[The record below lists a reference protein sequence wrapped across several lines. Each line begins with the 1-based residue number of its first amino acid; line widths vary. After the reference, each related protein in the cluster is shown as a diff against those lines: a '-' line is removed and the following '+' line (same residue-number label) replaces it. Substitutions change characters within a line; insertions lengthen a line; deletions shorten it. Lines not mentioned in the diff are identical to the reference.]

1 MKVLEQSVRRRLN
14 QRWSYSTRKCLGPPA
29 AGRRKKGLS
38 KKFGRSMLCL
48 ISGTSSSPCGMSS
61 CHLNHIAIFVTQKLT
76 LDIELFL
83 GQLSTFRGPRCS
95 YFYPVQHFY
104 AFPGHS
110 FFPKCLDSSSTH
122 SVLILF
128 LLWLCFDNI
137 CVLKSCLHYNF
148 YLTCFFDSVVLVYN
162 AF

>member
-1 MKVLEQSVRRRLN
+1 MKVLEQPVRRRLI
-14 QRWSYSTRKCLGPPA
+14 QGWSYSTRKYPGPPA
-29 AGRRKKGLS
+29 AERRKKGS
-38 KKFGRSMLCL
+38 SQEFRRSMLYL
-48 ISGTSSSPCGMSS
+48 ISEPSSSPCGTSS

-76 LDIELFL
+76 LKIELLL
-83 GQLSTFRGPRCS
+83 GHLSTFRGLRCS

-104 AFPGHS
+104 ASPGHS
-110 FFPKCLDSSSTH
+110 FFPKCLDSSSTY

-148 YLTCFFDSVVLVYN
+148 YLTCFLTVLYCI
-162 AF
+162 